1 MVICARKADYMPAW
15 YTAVASSSVNRGRV
29 VRNSVLCVKRLV
41 RGTVEGILRKVRE
54 EPVKSR

>member
-15 YTAVASSSVNRGRV
+15 YMGGALSNGNRGRV
-29 VRNSVLCVKRLV
+29 VRNSVRCVKRLV